1 MAKQTW
7 KHFQAGTVEE
17 LYDRNLMLNNCD
29 NSGVKDEMLRVVQ
42 IGLLCTQENP
52 SLRPTMSKVLQMLQK
67 KEEHLPAPTS
77 PPFTDEKTMEL
88 NDTCED
94 PSHPLNSGA
103 FASLASITHS
113 SFYPR

>member
-17 LYDRNLMLNNCD
+17 LYDRNLMLNDCD
-29 NSGVKDEMLRVVQ
+29 NSGVKNELLRVVQ
-42 IGLLCTQENP
+42 IGLLCTQESP

-77 PPFTDEKTMEL
+77 PPFTDEKTMVL
-88 NDTCED
+88 NGTCED

-103 FASLASITHS
+103 FASLASVTHS